1 MRNRVRLTMLRS
13 LRLVWL
19 RTTLLCELNCARLD
33 TKFLITHALVF
44 VVAKW
49 AWYSVNCY
57 LSERSMLARKNPL
70 NPLWMYQL
78 ITFATSFSLWSIM
91 VFLVKINNLVFEIV
105 NSVIIIVHIIY
116 FIYLFIFL
124 FCFRF
129 FYLRKHCC
137 NTCYCHVACFF
148 CNEICEIIFQQWW

>member
-1 MRNRVRLTMLRS
+1 MDNRVRLTMLRS
-13 LRLVWL
+13 LRLVWQ
-19 RTTLLCELNCARLD
+19 RTTLLCELNCARSN

-44 VVAKW
+44 VVEKW
-49 AWYSVNCY
+49 AWYTVNCY
-57 LSERSMLARKNPL
+57 LSERLMLARKNPL

-78 ITFATSFSLWSIM
+78 ITFAASFSLWSIM

-116 FIYLFIFL
+116 FIYLF
-124 FCFRF
+124 FCFAF
-129 FYLRKHCC
+129 VFYLRTNCC

-148 CNEICEIIFQQWW
+148 C